1 MRKKKRWSRIGWLGK
16 NMEPIRRLDW
26 DGEIET
32 DIYYRRGQKDY
43 WGDCQWPPRKV
54 KVTVEEVD

>member
-1 MRKKKRWSRIGWLGK
+1 
-16 NMEPIRRLDW
+16 MEPIRRLDW

-43 WGDCQWPPRKV
+43 WGECQWPPRKV